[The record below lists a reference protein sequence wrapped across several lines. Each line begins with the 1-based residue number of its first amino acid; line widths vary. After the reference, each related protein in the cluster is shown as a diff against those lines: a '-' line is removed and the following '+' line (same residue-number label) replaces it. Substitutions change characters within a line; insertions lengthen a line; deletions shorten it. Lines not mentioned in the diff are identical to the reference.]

1 MAEQQELNLHYLGK
15 GQKVEWYGQ
24 IASEASWADNSQGK
38 PSKQNNVDQR
48 GFGERYRVAIQGR
61 HPQDLSEIKDEDLP
75 WAYVEYPVTA
85 GGGGRGSGQSA
96 NLTQG
101 TTVKGYFA
109 DGTDEQLPIIVSVVG
124 FNDWNAILKYPPTD
138 KRYQSFSGFL
148 EDEKISPYLVKAFP
162 GGLTATPDYWSGAAI
177 NMNWSESMQASNTII
192 DMASWDAAE
201 EGKKKEPLAET
212 EECKPM
218 PMGKIQKEI
227 QNAINDIQ
235 KLQKSL
241 YDFRYAISAETAD
254 IQKKI
259 NDKIQEVSKKVASL
273 FKDILNQIQK
283 GITNKVNKALK
294 KVYFLLFPSDRPKLK
309 KQVETVNDLI
319 ACLFKNLI
327 KGLLGMVANFIIGA
341 AKKIVNAAE
350 CFITNSLG
358 QMLGQMLSG
367 IQNAISGIMG
377 GVNAL
382 VGSVVGVGDIVANV
396 VKDLLSF
403 LSCETQNECQEV
415 NEWSIWSGPKSTNIG
430 DILQVL
436 NVANDVAST
445 VSNTIS
451 STGAA
456 LGQII
461 DPVVN
466 IGDVFA
472 SGASACFTGPQACGP
487 PTIDFIGKGKGA
499 LGNLIVSSAGSVIG
513 YDPVAFGLGYDLFS
527 SAHVEDACGN
537 GSGAVVTPVL
547 NDEGGIIDL
556 IINQGGTGYLP
567 TPNGSTGGNG
577 RVWATP
583 NDTEIS
589 HPNGDLEVPIPPDY
603 VVEVQPGD
611 LVNTPCGT
619 EVVTEPIDND
629 PTTGGETIQ
638 GCSNHVVQRPG
649 RFTTP
654 RPIYTRNQGNYP
666 TSGDGSYPVIL
677 YLCEVIIEDAGI
689 NYQPGDQVIIE
700 PANGATAEAQFDAMG
715 RVLSVKVTESGEGF
729 IELPKI
735 YIRSDTGFNAS
746 LLPKF
751 CVDRVGEDEVK
762 TPELQDKIVTVVDC
776 VGKF

>member
-24 IASEASWADNSQGK
+24 IASEASWADNSQGR
-38 PSKQNNVDQR
+38 PSQQNNADQR

-61 HPQDLSEIKDEDLP
+61 HPQDLNEIEDEDLP

-138 KRYQSFSGFL
+138 KRYQSYSGFL
-148 EDEKISPYLVKAFP
+148 EDEKISTYLVKAFP
-162 GGLTATPDYWSGAAI
+162 GGLTATPDYWSGASI
-177 NMNWSESMQASNTII
+177 NFNWSESIQASNTFV
-192 DMASWDAAE
+192 DMASWDSSE

-212 EECKPM
+212 EECKPI
-218 PMGKIQKEI
+218 PMGKIQKEL
-227 QNAINDIQ
+227 QNTINDIQ
-235 KLQKSL
+235 KLQKSM
-241 YDFRYAISAETAD
+241 YDFRYAISSETAE

-259 NDKIQEVSKKVASL
+259 NKKLKVASEKIASL
-273 FKDILNQIQK
+273 FKDILEQIQK
-283 GITNKVNKALK
+283 GIIRKTNNALK
-294 KVYFLLFPSDRPKLK
+294 DTYYLVFPNERPGLK

-319 ACLFKNLI
+319 ACLFKNII
-327 KGLLGMVANFIIGA
+327 KGLLGFVANFIGEA
-341 AKKIVNAAE
+341 VKKIVNAAE
-350 CFITNSLG
+350 CFIQNSLG

-367 IQNAISGIMG
+367 IQNAISSIMG
-377 GVNAL
+377 GVNSL
-382 VGSVVGVGDIVANV
+382 VGTAVGTADIVANV
-396 VKDLLSF
+396 VKDLISF
-403 LSCETQNECQEV
+403 LSCETQNDCQEV
-415 NEWSIWSGPKSTNIG
+415 NEWSIWSGPKHTDIG
-430 DILQVL
+430 DIVQLL

-445 VSNTIS
+445 ISNTIS
-451 STGAA
+451 STGAS
-456 LGQII
+456 LGQIV
-461 DPVVN
+461 DPVLN

-472 SGASACFTGPQACGP
+472 SGTSACFTGPQACGP
-487 PTIDFIGKGKGA
+487 PTVDFLGKGKEA
-499 LGNLIVSSAGSVIG
+499 LGNLIISSAGSVIG
-513 YDPVAFGLGYDLFS
+513 YDPISFGFGYDSFT
-527 SAHVEDACGN
+527 SAHIEDACGN
-537 GSGAVVTPVL
+537 GSGAVATPVL
-547 NDEGGIIDL
+547 NDDGGIIDL

-603 VVEVQPGD
+603 VVEVRPGD
-611 LVNTPCGT
+611 VVNTPCGT

-638 GCSNHVVQRPG
+638 GCSNHVVERPG

-654 RPIYTRNQGNYP
+654 RPIYSRNQGVYP

-700 PANGATAEAQFDAMG
+700 PDIGATAEAQFDAMG